1 MRKLLPV
8 IIVSLLVTVILL
20 GLWAYFDKTKT
31 QKIRIAAGSQGSE
44 SFTIAQSI
52 ALIAE
57 RFNPNLIVE
66 VLETQGSN
74 QNMELLESG
83 KVQMATIQADTKTLP
98 AARLVA
104 QLYPDAFQLVVR
116 YESDIQSISDLRG
129 KQIAIAS
136 KSSGQ
141 YDSFWF
147 LANHYGIY
155 EGDIDA
161 MSMSTSAANWAFI
174 SNAVDAVFR
183 VRGPGNP
190 SILELIEKVPSR
202 IIETDQAAALK
213 LKNPTLDIGV
223 IPKGSYQGEPALPEE
238 DLGTVAVQ
246 RLLIANKNVSN
257 DLIHQVTEILFE
269 QRKELL
275 TLAPLA
281 GFIRPPDRT
290 QGTFMPVHE
299 GAQSYYDR
307 DKPSFLQEQAEPIA
321 LMITLVVLLISG
333 LMQLQQR
340 RQKIRIDQYT
350 DQVLAL
356 FENMHSM
363 DDNPQRI
370 AAARA
375 KLIHLL
381 KSVTLDVRSG
391 KINTE
396 GFNYF
401 SVTWQAVNDVIG
413 DEEMQTAF
421 NQAALKK
428 EQS

>member
-1 MRKLLPV
+1 
-8 IIVSLLVTVILL
+8 
-20 GLWAYFDKTKT
+20 TKIE
-31 QKIRIAAGSQGSE
+31 KIRIAAGSKGSE

-52 ALIAE
+52 ALIAQ
-57 RFNPNLIVE
+57 RFNPNLVVE

-74 QNMELLESG
+74 QNMQLLESG
-83 KVQMATIQADTKTLP
+83 KVQIATIQADTKTLP

-116 YESDIQSISDLRG
+116 QGSDIQGIADLRG

-147 LANHYGIY
+147 LANHYGLY
-155 EGDIDA
+155 ESDIDA

-183 VRGPGNP
+183 VRGPGNS
-190 SILELIEKVPSR
+190 SISELIEKVPSR
-202 IIETDQAAALK
+202 IITIDQASALQ
-213 LKNPTLDIGV
+213 LKAPTLDIGV
-223 IPKGSYQGEPALPEE
+223 IPKGSYQGEPALPKV
-238 DLGTVAVQ
+238 DLQTVAVQ

-257 DLIHQVTEILFE
+257 VLIHQITEVLFE

-281 GFIRPPDRT
+281 GFIRPPDRS
-290 QGTFMPVHE
+290 QGTFMPVHQ

-321 LMITLVVLLISG
+321 LMITLAVLLISG

-340 RQKIRIDQYT
+340 SQKARIDRYT

-356 FENMHSM
+356 FENMHAM
-363 DDNPQRI
+363 NDPQI
-370 AAARA
+370 VAAA
-375 KLIHLL
+375 KTQLIHVL
-381 KSVTLDVRSG
+381 KEVTLDVRSG
-391 KINTE
+391 KVNAE

-413 DEEMQTAF
+413 DEEMQNALNQTAI
-421 NQAALKK
+421 KK
-428 EQS
+428 GQS

>member
-1 MRKLLPV
+1 MKKLLPA
-8 IIVSLLVTVILL
+8 IIVSFLIIILLL
-20 GLWAYFDKTKT
+20 GLWAYFDKTKK
-31 QKIRIAAGSQGSE
+31 QKIRIAAGSKGSE
-44 SFTIAQSI
+44 SFTIAKSI
-52 ALIAE
+52 ALIVQ
-57 RFNPNLIVE
+57 RSNPNLVVE

-74 QNMELLESG
+74 QNMQLLESQ

-104 QLYPDAFQLVVR
+104 QLYPDVFQLVVLQ
-116 YESDIQSISDLRG
+116 ESDIQSIADLEG

-141 YDSFWF
+141 YNSFWF

-161 MSMSTSAANWAFI
+161 MPMSTSAANWAFI

-190 SILELIEKVPSR
+190 SISELIEKVPSR
-202 IIETDQAAALK
+202 IIPIDQASALQ
-213 LKNPTLDIGV
+213 LKAPTLDIGV
-223 IPKGSYQGEPALPEE
+223 IPKGSYQGEPALPET
-238 DLGTVAVQ
+238 DLETVAVQ
-246 RLLIANKNVSN
+246 RLLVANKDVSPV
-257 DLIHQVTEILFE
+257 LVHQVTSVLFE

-281 GFIRPPDRT
+281 GFIRPPDRS

-321 LMITLVVLLISG
+321 LMITLAVLFISG

-350 DQVLAL
+350 DRVLAL
-356 FENMHSM
+356 FEDMHSM
-363 DDNPQRI
+363 NEPQI
-370 AAARA
+370 VAAARA
-375 KLIHLL
+375 QLIHVL
-381 KSVTLDVRSG
+381 KEVTLDVRSG
-391 KINTE
+391 KVNAE

-413 DEEMQTAF
+413 DEEMQNAL

-428 EQS
+428 GQS

>member
-1 MRKLLPV
+1 MRKLLPAIV
-8 IIVSLLVTVILL
+8 VSLALAISLL
-20 GLWAYFDKTKT
+20 GLWIYFDKTEIE
-31 QKIRIAAGSQGSE
+31 KIRIAAGSKGSE

-52 ALIAE
+52 ALMVQ
-57 RFNPNLIVE
+57 RSNPNLIVE

-74 QNMELLESG
+74 QNMQLLESQ

-98 AARLVA
+98 AARLIA

-116 YESDIQSISDLRG
+116 QESDIQSVADLRG

-141 YDSFWF
+141 YNSFWF
-147 LANHYGIY
+147 LANHYGMY
-155 EGDIDA
+155 EGDIEA

-190 SILELIEKVPSR
+190 SILELIEKIPSR
-202 IIETDQAAALK
+202 IITIDQASALK
-213 LKNPTLDIGV
+213 LKTPTLDVGV
-223 IPKGSYQGEPALPEE
+223 IPKGSYQGEPALPEV
-238 DLGTVAVQ
+238 DLETVAVQ
-246 RLLIANKNVSN
+246 RLLVANKNVSKE
-257 DLIHQVTEILFE
+257 LVYQVTEVLFE

-281 GFIRPPDRT
+281 GFIRPPDRS

-321 LMITLVVLLISG
+321 LMVTLSVLLISG
-333 LMQLQQR
+333 LLQLQQR
-340 RQKIRIDQYT
+340 HQKSRIDQYT
-350 DQVLAL
+350 DQVMAI
-356 FENMHSM
+356 FEDMHSM
-363 DDNPQRI
+363 HDSQLI
-370 AAARA
+370 AEAKA
-375 KLIHLL
+375 KLMRVL
-381 KSVTLDVRSG
+381 KEVTLDVRNG
-391 KINTE
+391 KVNAE

-401 SVTWQAVNDVIG
+401 SVTWQAVNDAIG
-413 DEEMQTAF
+413 DEEMLNALD
-421 NQAALKK
+421 QASFEKGR
-428 EQS
+428 S

>member
-1 MRKLLPV
+1 MRKLLPAIV
-8 IIVSLLVTVILL
+8 VSLALAISLL
-20 GLWAYFDKTKT
+20 GLWIYFDKIEIE
-31 QKIRIAAGSQGSE
+31 KIRIAAGSKGSE

-52 ALIAE
+52 ALMVQ
-57 RFNPNLIVE
+57 RSNPNLIVE

-74 QNMELLESG
+74 QNMQLLESQ

-98 AARLVA
+98 AARLIA

-116 YESDIQSISDLRG
+116 QESDIQSVADLRG

-141 YDSFWF
+141 YNSFWF

-155 EGDIDA
+155 EGDIEA

-190 SILELIEKVPSR
+190 SILELIEKIPSR
-202 IIETDQAAALK
+202 IITIDQASALK
-213 LKNPTLDIGV
+213 LKTPTLDVGV
-223 IPKGSYQGEPALPEE
+223 IPKGSYQGEPALPEV
-238 DLGTVAVQ
+238 DLETVAVQ
-246 RLLIANKNVSN
+246 RLLVANKNVSKE
-257 DLIHQVTEILFE
+257 LVYQVTEVLFE

-281 GFIRPPDRT
+281 GFIRPPDRS

-321 LMITLVVLLISG
+321 LMVTLSVLLISG
-333 LMQLQQR
+333 LLQLQQR
-340 RQKIRIDQYT
+340 HQKSRIDQYT
-350 DQVLAL
+350 DQVMAI
-356 FENMHSM
+356 FEDMHSM
-363 DDNPQRI
+363 HDSQLI
-370 AAARA
+370 AEAKA
-375 KLIHLL
+375 KLMRVL
-381 KSVTLDVRSG
+381 KEVTLDVRNG
-391 KINTE
+391 KVNAE

-401 SVTWQAVNDVIG
+401 SVTWQAVNDAIG
-413 DEEMQTAF
+413 DEEMLNALD
-421 NQAALKK
+421 QASFEKGR
-428 EQS
+428 S